1 MGEEAVLDLVPGE
14 EGTRCAAVQES
25 VSLTR
30 YCNTCLARSSDVPH
44 SAEDSTNTFVGRTN
58 MAGQAFEVTVRSGNA
73 IS

>member
-30 YCNTCLARSSDVPH
+30 YCNTCLARSDVLH